1 MQRVF
6 SPYVF
11 SFLAVFLPHLV
22 MAGEPLTLKQAE
34 MLAVQQNPGLSATA
48 RQAEAMANV
57 SAQAGSLPD
66 PVLSLNALNLPV
78 DSFSTTAENMTQ
90 MQVGFSQMI
99 PFPGKLGLR
108 ASVADFMADAANLD
122 VDEFKLQLIA
132 SVKGS
137 WWNMFYLDHAIE
149 TVRRNQ
155 QLLRQFIR
163 IAETKYKVGQGLQQ
177 DVLLAQLELS
187 KLLDVAIQLKAARKQ
202 QEARFNALLNRP
214 ARLSIELPQTAD
226 ESLPTLASESELA
239 ELALKN
245 RPLLAKHDRFID
257 AAHDRVMLAEKDYYP
272 DFNLGGVYGF
282 RSGVNAVNN
291 QSRPDFASIR
301 FSMTLPFFTSSKQNH
316 RLDQRKAELARSEF
330 SSQDAKVFVLAEVS
344 QTLAAYQRAKEQTTL
359 FRTGIIPQ
367 ATQTVASMLAGYQVN
382 KVDFLNL
389 VRAQVTLYNYETQ
402 YWKVLAEAN
411 QSLAKLDA
419 AIGTFEQ

>member
-11 SFLAVFLPHLV
+11 SFLAVFLPNLV

-78 DSFSTTAENMTQ
+78 DTFSTTAENMTQ

-99 PFPGKLGLR
+99 PFPGKLDLR

>member
-1 MQRVF
+1 MQRIF
-6 SPYVF
+6 IPYIF
-11 SFLAVFLPHLV
+11 SFLVVVFPNFG
-22 MAGEPLTLKQAE
+22 MADELLTLKQAE
-34 MLAVQQNPGLSATA
+34 ILAVQQNPGLAATG

-57 SAQAGSLPD
+57 SAQVGSLPD

-90 MQVGFSQMI
+90 LQVGFSQAI

-137 WWNMFYLDHAIE
+137 WWNIFYLDHAIE
-149 TVRRNQ
+149 TVHRNQ

-187 KLLDVAIQLKAARKQ
+187 KLLDVAIQLQSSRKQ

-214 ARLSIELPQTAD
+214 ARLSIRLPLTAD
-226 ESLPTLASESELA
+226 ENLPDLASESELA
-239 ELALKN
+239 ELALDN

-257 AAHDRVMLAEKDYYP
+257 AAHDRVVLAEKDYYP

-282 RSGVNAVNN
+282 RSGVNPVNN
-291 QSRPDFASIR
+291 QSRPDFSSIR
-301 FSMTLPFFTSSKQNH
+301 LNMTLPFFTSSKQDH
-316 RLDQRKAELARSEF
+316 QLDQRKAELARSEF
-330 SSQDAKVFVLAEVS
+330 SSQDAKETVLAEVS
-344 QTLAAYQRAKEQTTL
+344 QTLAAYQRAKDQTIL
-359 FRTGIIPQ
+359 FKTGIIPQ

-389 VRAQVTLYNYETQ
+389 VRSQITLYNYETQ

-411 QSLAKLDA
+411 QSLASLDA
-419 AIGTFEQ
+419 AIGHSVQ

>member
-1 MQRVF
+1 MQYVF
-6 SPYVF
+6 SPYIF
-11 SFLAVFLPHLV
+11 SFLAVFLPNLV

-34 MLAVQQNPGLSATA
+34 LLAVQQNPGLSATG

-57 SAQAGSLPD
+57 SAQVGSLPD

-108 ASVADFMADAANLD
+108 ASVADYMADAAILD

-149 TVRRNQ
+149 TVHRNK

-214 ARLSIELPQTAD
+214 ARLSIALPQTAG
-226 ESLPTLASESELA
+226 ETLPTLASESELA

-257 AAHDRVMLAEKDYYP
+257 AAHDRVILAEKDYYP

-301 FSMTLPFFTSSKQNH
+301 LSMTLPFFTSSKQHH
-316 RLDQRKAELARSEF
+316 RLDQRKAELSRSEF

-344 QTLAAYQRAKEQTTL
+344 QTLAAYQRAKEQATL

-367 ATQTVASMLAGYQVN
+367 ATQTVASMLAGYQV
-382 KVDFLNL
+382 
-389 VRAQVTLYNYETQ
+389 
-402 YWKVLAEAN
+402 
-411 QSLAKLDA
+411 
-419 AIGTFEQ
+419 

>member
-6 SPYVF
+6 NPYIF
-11 SFLAVFLPHLV
+11 SFLIIISPSLV

-34 MLAVQQNPGLSATA
+34 TLAVQQNPGLAATS
-48 RQAEAMANV
+48 RQAEAMSNV
-57 SAQAGSLPD
+57 SAQVGSLPD

-90 MQVGFSQMI
+90 LQMGISQAI
-99 PFPGKLGLR
+99 PFPGKLDLR
-108 ASVADFMADAANLD
+108 ASAADFMADAAALD
-122 VDEFKLQLIA
+122 VDEFKLRLVA
-132 SVKGS
+132 HVKAS
-137 WWNMFYLDHAIE
+137 WWNIFYLDHALE
-149 TVRRNQ
+149 TVARNQ

-163 IAETKYKVGQGLQQ
+163 IAETKYKVGHGLQQ

-187 KLLDVAIQLKAARKQ
+187 KLLDVAIQVKSARKQ

-214 ARLSIELPQTAD
+214 ARLPIVLPLTAD

-239 ELALKN
+239 ELAMKY
-245 RPLLAKHDRFID
+245 RPLLAKHERFID
-257 AAHDRVMLAEKDYYP
+257 AAHDRVALAEKDYYP

-282 RSGVNAVNN
+282 RSGVNPVSK
-291 QSRPDFASIR
+291 QRRPDFSTIR
-301 FSMTLPFFTSSKQNH
+301 LSMTLPFFTNSKQDH
-316 RLDQRKAELARSEF
+316 QLAQRKAELARSEF
-330 SSQDAKVFVLAEVS
+330 SSQDTKEAVLSEVS
-344 QTLAAYQRAKEQTTL
+344 QVLAAYQRAKDQTVL
-359 FRTGIIPQ
+359 FKTGIIPQ

-389 VRAQVTLYNYETQ
+389 VRSQVTLYNYETQ

-411 QSLAKLDA
+411 QSLASLDA
-419 AIGTFEQ
+419 AVGRSVQ